1 MAANPTAAQ
10 IEATARPA
18 VSGLWWKLGTGLWM
32 CFAILATFLYL
43 GPVPGFLFPDGA
55 RSIIFH
61 VPCAWLATLCYVV
74 GAWYAV
80 IHLGRRNTDAI
91 AAFSSDL
98 KSAAGMELGLVFS
111 LLTTFTGSLFAK
123 MEWNTYWNWD
133 PRQSSILVIC
143 LLFAAYV
150 VLRGAL
156 SDPETRAR
164 ICAVYALVAVVPGM
178 FLIWVLPRIVYTLH
192 IDANQAVV
200 GGGLGGHY
208 RPVLYGLALP
218 AFIGL
223 FVWLFQL
230 RLRMMKLEAAAEEA
244 L

>member
-1 MAANPTAAQ
+1 M
-10 IEATARPA
+10 
-18 VSGLWWKLGTGLWM
+18 WWKAGTGLWM
-32 CFAILATFLYL
+32 SLAILATFVYV
-43 GPVPGFLFPDGA
+43 GPAPLFLFPDGA

-80 IHLGRRNTDAI
+80 SYLARKTTDAVT
-91 AAFSSDL
+91 AYSSDR
-98 KSAAGMELGLVFS
+98 KSAAAMELGLVFS
-111 LLTTFTGSLFAK
+111 ILTTLTGSLFSK
-123 MEWNTYWNWD
+123 MEWGAYWVWD
-133 PRQSSILVIC
+133 PRQTSILVIC

-156 SDPETRAR
+156 TDPEVRGR
-164 ICAVYALVAVVPGM
+164 LCAVYALVALVPGL
-178 FLIWVLPRIVYTLH
+178 FLIWVLPRIVSFTLH
-192 IDANQAVV
+192 VDANKAIV

-223 FVWLFQL
+223 FVWIFQL
-230 RLRMMKLEAAAEEA
+230 RVRMMKLEAAAEEA